1 MNSTSAVQ
9 VIKMLT
15 YILIPVVM
23 AVFGLIGFLV
33 YIVFKEKNK
42 SKDNES
48 ESKNSSKKQTNS
60 NNQDKQSI
68 FNFMEFDTVTDNM
81 IVQKDGNRFLMVIEC
96 QGINYDLMSGIE
108 KNGVEEGFVQFLN
121 TLRYPIQIYI
131 QTRSINLESSLVGY
145 REKVKDVE
153 IKLRKIG
160 TSKSIKFIFTNLKA
174 GSSALVMESTGEV
187 NFNGE
192 DKYVYIS
199 SNVNT
204 EDSTSLMEDKIEVTT
219 KDKNITVKNLTDKN
233 LNTVYVYYKIVTDGN
248 CYLGGITYRAKF
260 ENVKG
265 EKSVTADTL
274 HFSNKNSEIIKIEQ
288 FSTK

>member
-1 MNSTSAVQ
+1 MKKIFLIIIST
-9 VIKMLT
+9 
-15 YILIPVVM
+15 ILIS
-23 AVFGLIGFLV
+23 LIGLGV
-33 YIVFKEKNK
+33 IGYYVEKDEAAQAQKNK
-42 SKDNES
+42 TEGTIVKEEDKEESKLYLDVDKLDINKIEGYTPAKSNEEGLVANMTLPYSIPNKNLDILSIGQYEGKFVEDGSDDKKDNVLAIVV
-48 ESKNSSKKQTNS
+48 KNTSDKTISS
-60 NNQDKQSI
+60 
-68 FNFMEFDTVTDNM
+68 
-81 IVQKDGNRFLMVIEC
+81 G
-96 QGINYDLMSGIE
+96 
-108 KNGVEEGFVQFLN
+108 
-121 TLRYPIQIYI
+121 
-131 QTRSINLESSLVGY
+131 
-145 REKVKDVE
+145 E

-199 SNVNT
+199 SSVNT
-204 EDSTSLMEDKIEVTT
+204 EESTSLMEDKIEVTT
-219 KDKNITVKNLTDKN
+219 KDKNITVKNLTNKN

-288 FSTK
+288 IKEIISVECFNYENKCT

>member
-1 MNSTSAVQ
+1 MKKIFLIIIST
-9 VIKMLT
+9 
-15 YILIPVVM
+15 ILIS
-23 AVFGLIGFLV
+23 LIGLGV
-33 YIVFKEKNK
+33 IGYYVEKDEAAQAQKNK
-42 SKDNES
+42 TEGTIVKEEDKEESKLYLDVDKLDINKIEGYTPAKSNEEGLVANMILPYSIPNKNLDILSIGQYEGKFVEDCSDDKKDNVLAIVV
-48 ESKNSSKKQTNS
+48 KNTSDKTISS
-60 NNQDKQSI
+60 
-68 FNFMEFDTVTDNM
+68 
-81 IVQKDGNRFLMVIEC
+81 G
-96 QGINYDLMSGIE
+96 
-108 KNGVEEGFVQFLN
+108 
-121 TLRYPIQIYI
+121 
-131 QTRSINLESSLVGY
+131 
-145 REKVKDVE
+145 E

-160 TSKSIKFIFTNLKA
+160 TSKSVKFIFTNLKA

-192 DKYVYIS
+192 DKYVYVS
-199 SNVNT
+199 SSVNT

-219 KDKNITVKNLTDKN
+219 KDKNITVKNLTNKN

>member
-1 MNSTSAVQ
+1 MKKIFLIIIST
-9 VIKMLT
+9 
-15 YILIPVVM
+15 ILIS
-23 AVFGLIGFLV
+23 LIGLGV
-33 YIVFKEKNK
+33 IGYYVEKDEAAQAQKNK
-42 SKDNES
+42 TEGTIVKEEDKEESKLYLDVDKLDINKIEGYTPAKSNEEGLVANMTLPYSIPNKNLDILSIGQYEGKFVEDGSDDKKDNVLAIVV
-48 ESKNSSKKQTNS
+48 KNTSDKTISS
-60 NNQDKQSI
+60 
-68 FNFMEFDTVTDNM
+68 
-81 IVQKDGNRFLMVIEC
+81 G
-96 QGINYDLMSGIE
+96 
-108 KNGVEEGFVQFLN
+108 
-121 TLRYPIQIYI
+121 
-131 QTRSINLESSLVGY
+131 
-145 REKVKDVE
+145 E

-160 TSKSIKFIFTNLKA
+160 TSKSIKFIFTNLKT

-219 KDKNITVKNLTDKN
+219 KDKNITVKNLTNKN

>member
-1 MNSTSAVQ
+1 MKNGKWGEVILKKIFLIIIST
-9 VIKMLT
+9 
-15 YILIPVVM
+15 ILIS
-23 AVFGLIGFLV
+23 LIGLGV
-33 YIVFKEKNK
+33 IGYYVEKDEAAQAQKNK
-42 SKDNES
+42 TEGTIVKEEDKEESKLYLDVDKLDINKIEGYTPAKSNEEGLVANMTLPYSIPNKNLDILSIGQYEGKFVEDGSDDKKDNVLAIVV
-48 ESKNSSKKQTNS
+48 KNTSDKTISS
-60 NNQDKQSI
+60 
-68 FNFMEFDTVTDNM
+68 
-81 IVQKDGNRFLMVIEC
+81 G
-96 QGINYDLMSGIE
+96 
-108 KNGVEEGFVQFLN
+108 
-121 TLRYPIQIYI
+121 
-131 QTRSINLESSLVGY
+131 
-145 REKVKDVE
+145 E

-219 KDKNITVKNLTDKN
+219 KDKNITVKNLTNKN

>member
-1 MNSTSAVQ
+1 MKKIFLIIIST
-9 VIKMLT
+9 
-15 YILIPVVM
+15 ILIS
-23 AVFGLIGFLV
+23 LIGLGV
-33 YIVFKEKNK
+33 IGYYVEKDEAAQAQKNK
-42 SKDNES
+42 TEGTIVKEEDKEESKLYLDVDKLDINKIEGYTPAKSNEEGLVANMTLPYSIPNKNLDILSIGQYEGKFVEDGSDDKKDNALAIVV
-48 ESKNSSKKQTNS
+48 KNTSDKTISS
-60 NNQDKQSI
+60 
-68 FNFMEFDTVTDNM
+68 
-81 IVQKDGNRFLMVIEC
+81 G
-96 QGINYDLMSGIE
+96 
-108 KNGVEEGFVQFLN
+108 
-121 TLRYPIQIYI
+121 
-131 QTRSINLESSLVGY
+131 
-145 REKVKDVE
+145 E

-199 SNVNT
+199 SSVNT
-204 EDSTSLMEDKIEVTT
+204 EESTSLMEDKIEVTT
-219 KDKNITVKNLTDKN
+219 KYKNITVKNLTDKN

>member
-1 MNSTSAVQ
+1 MKKIFLIIIST
-9 VIKMLT
+9 
-15 YILIPVVM
+15 ILIS
-23 AVFGLIGFLV
+23 LIGLGV
-33 YIVFKEKNK
+33 IGYYVEKDEAAQAQKNK
-42 SKDNES
+42 TEGTIVKEEDKEESKLYLDVDKLDINKIEGYTPAKSNEEGLVANMTLPYSIPNKNLDILSIGQYEGKFVEDGSDDKKDNVLAIVV
-48 ESKNSSKKQTNS
+48 KNTSDKTISS
-60 NNQDKQSI
+60 
-68 FNFMEFDTVTDNM
+68 
-81 IVQKDGNRFLMVIEC
+81 G
-96 QGINYDLMSGIE
+96 
-108 KNGVEEGFVQFLN
+108 
-121 TLRYPIQIYI
+121 
-131 QTRSINLESSLVGY
+131 
-145 REKVKDVE
+145 E

-192 DKYVYIS
+192 NKYVYIS
-199 SNVNT
+199 SSVNT
-204 EDSTSLMEDKIEVTT
+204 EESTSLMEDKIEVTT

>member
-1 MNSTSAVQ
+1 MKKIFLIIIST
-9 VIKMLT
+9 
-15 YILIPVVM
+15 ILIS
-23 AVFGLIGFLV
+23 LIGLGV
-33 YIVFKEKNK
+33 IGYYVEKDEAAQAQKNK
-42 SKDNES
+42 TEGTIVKEEDKEESKLYLDVDKLDINKIEGYTPGKSNEDGLVADMTLPYSIPNKNLDILSIGQYEGKFVEDGSDDKKDNVLAIVV
-48 ESKNSSKKQTNS
+48 KNTSDKTISS
-60 NNQDKQSI
+60 
-68 FNFMEFDTVTDNM
+68 
-81 IVQKDGNRFLMVIEC
+81 G
-96 QGINYDLMSGIE
+96 
-108 KNGVEEGFVQFLN
+108 
-121 TLRYPIQIYI
+121 
-131 QTRSINLESSLVGY
+131 
-145 REKVKDVE
+145 E

-199 SNVNT
+199 SSVNT
-204 EDSTSLMEDKIEVTT
+204 EESTSLMEDKIEVTT
-219 KDKNITVKNLTDKN
+219 KDKNITVKNLTNKN

>member
-1 MNSTSAVQ
+1 MKKIFLIIIST
-9 VIKMLT
+9 
-15 YILIPVVM
+15 ILIS
-23 AVFGLIGFLV
+23 LIGLGV
-33 YIVFKEKNK
+33 IGYYVEKDEAAQAQKNK
-42 SKDNES
+42 TEGTIVKEEDKEESKLYLDVDKLDINKIEGYTPAKSNDEGLVANMTLPYSIPNKNLDILSIGQYEGKFVEDGSDDKKDNVLAIVV
-48 ESKNSSKKQTNS
+48 KNTSDKTISS
-60 NNQDKQSI
+60 
-68 FNFMEFDTVTDNM
+68 
-81 IVQKDGNRFLMVIEC
+81 G
-96 QGINYDLMSGIE
+96 
-108 KNGVEEGFVQFLN
+108 
-121 TLRYPIQIYI
+121 
-131 QTRSINLESSLVGY
+131 
-145 REKVKDVE
+145 E
-153 IKLRKIG
+153 IKLRKRG

-192 DKYVYIS
+192 DKYVYVS
-199 SNVNT
+199 SSVNT

-219 KDKNITVKNLTDKN
+219 KDKNITVKNLTNKN

>member
-1 MNSTSAVQ
+1 MKKIFLIIIST
-9 VIKMLT
+9 
-15 YILIPVVM
+15 ILIS
-23 AVFGLIGFLV
+23 LIGLGV
-33 YIVFKEKNK
+33 IGYYVEKDEAAQAQKNK
-42 SKDNES
+42 TEGTIVKEEDKEESKLYLDVDKLDINKIEGYTPAKSNEDGLVADMTLPYSIPNKNLDILSIGQYEGKFVEDGSDDKKDNVLAIVV
-48 ESKNSSKKQTNS
+48 KNTSDKTISS
-60 NNQDKQSI
+60 
-68 FNFMEFDTVTDNM
+68 
-81 IVQKDGNRFLMVIEC
+81 G
-96 QGINYDLMSGIE
+96 
-108 KNGVEEGFVQFLN
+108 
-121 TLRYPIQIYI
+121 
-131 QTRSINLESSLVGY
+131 
-145 REKVKDVE
+145 E

-192 DKYVYIS
+192 DKYVYVS
-199 SNVNT
+199 SSVNT

-219 KDKNITVKNLTDKN
+219 KDKNITVKNLTNKN

>member
-1 MNSTSAVQ
+1 MKKIFLIIIST
-9 VIKMLT
+9 
-15 YILIPVVM
+15 ILIS
-23 AVFGLIGFLV
+23 LIGLGV
-33 YIVFKEKNK
+33 IGYYVEKDEAAQAQKNK
-42 SKDNES
+42 TEGTIVKEEDKEESKLYLDVDKLDINKIEGYTPAKSNEEGLVANMTLPYSIPNKNLDILSIGQYEGKFVEDGSDDKKDNVLAIVV
-48 ESKNSSKKQTNS
+48 KNTSDKTISS
-60 NNQDKQSI
+60 
-68 FNFMEFDTVTDNM
+68 
-81 IVQKDGNRFLMVIEC
+81 G
-96 QGINYDLMSGIE
+96 
-108 KNGVEEGFVQFLN
+108 
-121 TLRYPIQIYI
+121 
-131 QTRSINLESSLVGY
+131 
-145 REKVKDVE
+145 E

-192 DKYVYIS
+192 DKYVYVS
-199 SNVNT
+199 SSVNT
-204 EDSTSLMEDKIEVTT
+204 EESTSLMEDKIEVTT
-219 KDKNITVKNLTDKN
+219 KDKNITVKNLTNKN

>member
-1 MNSTSAVQ
+1 MKKIFLIIIST
-9 VIKMLT
+9 
-15 YILIPVVM
+15 ILIN
-23 AVFGLIGFLV
+23 LIGLGV
-33 YIVFKEKNK
+33 IGYYVEKDEAAQAQKNK
-42 SKDNES
+42 TEGTIVKEEDKEESKLYLDVDKLDINKIEGYTPAKSNEEGLVANMTLPYSIPNKNLDILSIGQYEGKFVEDGSDDKKDNVLAIVV
-48 ESKNSSKKQTNS
+48 KNTSDKTISS
-60 NNQDKQSI
+60 
-68 FNFMEFDTVTDNM
+68 
-81 IVQKDGNRFLMVIEC
+81 G
-96 QGINYDLMSGIE
+96 
-108 KNGVEEGFVQFLN
+108 
-121 TLRYPIQIYI
+121 
-131 QTRSINLESSLVGY
+131 
-145 REKVKDVE
+145 E

-199 SNVNT
+199 SSVNT
-204 EDSTSLMEDKIEVTT
+204 EESTSLMEDKIEVTT
-219 KDKNITVKNLTDKN
+219 KDKNITVKNLTNKN

>member
-1 MNSTSAVQ
+1 MKKIFLIIIST
-9 VIKMLT
+9 
-15 YILIPVVM
+15 ILIS
-23 AVFGLIGFLV
+23 LIGLGV
-33 YIVFKEKNK
+33 IGYYVEKDEAAQAQKNK
-42 SKDNES
+42 TEGTIVKEEDKEESKLYLDVDKLDINKIEGYTPAKSNEEGLVANMTLPYSIPNKNLDILSIGQYEGKFVEDGSDDKKDNVLVIVV
-48 ESKNSSKKQTNS
+48 KNISDKTISS
-60 NNQDKQSI
+60 
-68 FNFMEFDTVTDNM
+68 
-81 IVQKDGNRFLMVIEC
+81 G
-96 QGINYDLMSGIE
+96 
-108 KNGVEEGFVQFLN
+108 
-121 TLRYPIQIYI
+121 
-131 QTRSINLESSLVGY
+131 
-145 REKVKDVE
+145 E

-174 GSSALVMESTGEV
+174 GSSALVMEYTGEV

-199 SNVNT
+199 SSVNT
-204 EDSTSLMEDKIEVTT
+204 EESTSLMEDKIEVTT
-219 KDKNITVKNLTDKN
+219 KDKNITVKNLTNKN

>member
-1 MNSTSAVQ
+1 MKKIFLIIIST
-9 VIKMLT
+9 
-15 YILIPVVM
+15 ILIS
-23 AVFGLIGFLV
+23 LIGLGV
-33 YIVFKEKNK
+33 IGYYVEKDEAGQAQKNK
-42 SKDNES
+42 TEGTIVKEEDKEESKLYLDVDKLDINKIEGYTPAKSNEEGLVANMTLPYSIPNKNLDILSIGQYEGKFVEDGSDDKKDNVLAIVV
-48 ESKNSSKKQTNS
+48 KNTSDKTISS
-60 NNQDKQSI
+60 
-68 FNFMEFDTVTDNM
+68 
-81 IVQKDGNRFLMVIEC
+81 G
-96 QGINYDLMSGIE
+96 
-108 KNGVEEGFVQFLN
+108 
-121 TLRYPIQIYI
+121 
-131 QTRSINLESSLVGY
+131 
-145 REKVKDVE
+145 E

-199 SNVNT
+199 SSINT
-204 EDSTSLMEDKIEVTT
+204 EESTSLMEDKIEVTT
-219 KDKNITVKNLTDKN
+219 KDKNITVKNLTNKN

>member
-1 MNSTSAVQ
+1 MKKIFLIIIST
-9 VIKMLT
+9 
-15 YILIPVVM
+15 ILIS
-23 AVFGLIGFLV
+23 LIGLGV
-33 YIVFKEKNK
+33 IGYYVEKDEAAQAEKNK
-42 SKDNES
+42 TEGTIVKEEDKEESKLYLDVDKLDINKIEGYTPAKSNEEGLVANMTLPYSIPNKNLDILSIGQYEGKFVEDGSDDKKDNVLAIVV
-48 ESKNSSKKQTNS
+48 KNTS
-60 NNQDKQSI
+60 DKTI
-68 FNFMEFDTVTDNM
+68 P
-81 IVQKDGNRFLMVIEC
+81 
-96 QGINYDLMSGIE
+96 SG
-108 KNGVEEGFVQFLN
+108 
-121 TLRYPIQIYI
+121 
-131 QTRSINLESSLVGY
+131 
-145 REKVKDVE
+145 E

-192 DKYVYIS
+192 NKYVYIS
-199 SNVNT
+199 SSVNT
-204 EDSTSLMEDKIEVTT
+204 EESTSLMEDKIEVTT

>member
-1 MNSTSAVQ
+1 MKKIFLIIIST
-9 VIKMLT
+9 
-15 YILIPVVM
+15 ILIS
-23 AVFGLIGFLV
+23 LIGLGV
-33 YIVFKEKNK
+33 IGYYVEKDEAAQAQKNK
-42 SKDNES
+42 TEGTIVKEEDKEESKLYLDVDKLDINKIEGYTPAKSNEEGLVANMTLPYSIPNKNLDILSIGQYEGKFVEDGSDDKKDNVLAIVV
-48 ESKNSSKKQTNS
+48 KNTSDKTISS
-60 NNQDKQSI
+60 
-68 FNFMEFDTVTDNM
+68 
-81 IVQKDGNRFLMVIEC
+81 G
-96 QGINYDLMSGIE
+96 
-108 KNGVEEGFVQFLN
+108 
-121 TLRYPIQIYI
+121 
-131 QTRSINLESSLVGY
+131 
-145 REKVKDVE
+145 E

-160 TSKSIKFIFTNLKA
+160 TSKSVKFIFTNLKA

-187 NFNGE
+187 NFNSE
-192 DKYVYIS
+192 DKYVYVS
-199 SNVNT
+199 SSVNT

-219 KDKNITVKNLTDKN
+219 KDKNITVKNLTNKN

>member
-1 MNSTSAVQ
+1 MKKIFLIIIST
-9 VIKMLT
+9 
-15 YILIPVVM
+15 ILIS
-23 AVFGLIGFLV
+23 LIGLGV
-33 YIVFKEKNK
+33 IGYYVEKDEAAQAQKNK
-42 SKDNES
+42 TEGTIVKEEDKEESKLYLDVDKLDINKIEGYTPAKSNEEGLVANMTLPYSIPNKNLDILSIGQYEGKFVEDGSDDKKDNVLAILV
-48 ESKNSSKKQTNS
+48 KNTSDKTISS
-60 NNQDKQSI
+60 
-68 FNFMEFDTVTDNM
+68 
-81 IVQKDGNRFLMVIEC
+81 G
-96 QGINYDLMSGIE
+96 
-108 KNGVEEGFVQFLN
+108 
-121 TLRYPIQIYI
+121 
-131 QTRSINLESSLVGY
+131 
-145 REKVKDVE
+145 E

-192 DKYVYIS
+192 DKYVYVS
-199 SNVNT
+199 SSVNT
-204 EDSTSLMEDKIEVTT
+204 EESTSLMEDKIEVTT
-219 KDKNITVKNLTDKN
+219 KDKNITVKNLTNKN

-265 EKSVTADTL
+265 EKSVAADTL

>member
-1 MNSTSAVQ
+1 MKKIFLIIIST
-9 VIKMLT
+9 
-15 YILIPVVM
+15 ILIS
-23 AVFGLIGFLV
+23 LIGLGV
-33 YIVFKEKNK
+33 IGYYVEKDEAAQAQKNK
-42 SKDNES
+42 TEGTIVKEEDKEESKLYLDVDKLDINKIEGYTPAKSNEEGLVANMTLPYSIPNKNLDILSIGQYEGKFVEDGSDDKKDNVLAIVV
-48 ESKNSSKKQTNS
+48 KNTSDKTISS
-60 NNQDKQSI
+60 
-68 FNFMEFDTVTDNM
+68 
-81 IVQKDGNRFLMVIEC
+81 G
-96 QGINYDLMSGIE
+96 
-108 KNGVEEGFVQFLN
+108 
-121 TLRYPIQIYI
+121 
-131 QTRSINLESSLVGY
+131 
-145 REKVKDVE
+145 E
-153 IKLRKIG
+153 IKLRKVG

-199 SNVNT
+199 SSVNT
-204 EDSTSLMEDKIEVTT
+204 EESTSLMEDKIEVTT
-219 KDKNITVKNLTDKN
+219 KDKNITVKNLMNKN

>member
-1 MNSTSAVQ
+1 MKKIFLIIIST
-9 VIKMLT
+9 
-15 YILIPVVM
+15 ILIS
-23 AVFGLIGFLV
+23 LIGLGV
-33 YIVFKEKNK
+33 IGYYVEKDEAAQAQKNK
-42 SKDNES
+42 TERTIVKEEDKEESKLYLDVDKLDINKIEGYTPAKSNEEGLVANMTLPYSIPNKNLDILSIGQYEGKFVEDGSDDKKDNVLAIVV
-48 ESKNSSKKQTNS
+48 KNTSDKTISS
-60 NNQDKQSI
+60 
-68 FNFMEFDTVTDNM
+68 
-81 IVQKDGNRFLMVIEC
+81 G
-96 QGINYDLMSGIE
+96 
-108 KNGVEEGFVQFLN
+108 
-121 TLRYPIQIYI
+121 
-131 QTRSINLESSLVGY
+131 
-145 REKVKDVE
+145 E

-192 DKYVYIS
+192 DKYEYIS
-199 SNVNT
+199 SSVNT
-204 EDSTSLMEDKIEVTT
+204 EESTSLMEDKIEVTT

>member
-1 MNSTSAVQ
+1 MKKIFLIIIST
-9 VIKMLT
+9 
-15 YILIPVVM
+15 ILIS
-23 AVFGLIGFLV
+23 LIGLGV
-33 YIVFKEKNK
+33 IGYYVEKDEAAQAQKNK
-42 SKDNES
+42 TDGTIVKEEDKEESKLYLDVDKLDINKIEGYTPAKSNEEGLVANMTLPYSIPNKNLDILSIGQYEGKFVEDGSDDKKDNVLAIVV
-48 ESKNSSKKQTNS
+48 KNTSDKTISS
-60 NNQDKQSI
+60 
-68 FNFMEFDTVTDNM
+68 
-81 IVQKDGNRFLMVIEC
+81 G
-96 QGINYDLMSGIE
+96 
-108 KNGVEEGFVQFLN
+108 
-121 TLRYPIQIYI
+121 
-131 QTRSINLESSLVGY
+131 
-145 REKVKDVE
+145 E

-219 KDKNITVKNLTDKN
+219 KDKNITVKNLTNKN

>member
-1 MNSTSAVQ
+1 MKKIFLIIIST
-9 VIKMLT
+9 
-15 YILIPVVM
+15 ILIS
-23 AVFGLIGFLV
+23 LIGLGV
-33 YIVFKEKNK
+33 IGYYVEKDEAAQAQKNK
-42 SKDNES
+42 TEGTIVKEEDKEESKLYLDVDKLDINKIEGYTPAKSNEDGLVADMTLPYSIPNKNLDILSIGQYEGKFVEDGSDDKKDNVLAIVV
-48 ESKNSSKKQTNS
+48 KNTSDKTISS
-60 NNQDKQSI
+60 
-68 FNFMEFDTVTDNM
+68 
-81 IVQKDGNRFLMVIEC
+81 G
-96 QGINYDLMSGIE
+96 
-108 KNGVEEGFVQFLN
+108 
-121 TLRYPIQIYI
+121 
-131 QTRSINLESSLVGY
+131 
-145 REKVKDVE
+145 E

-192 DKYVYIS
+192 NKYVYIS
-199 SNVNT
+199 SSVNT

-219 KDKNITVKNLTDKN
+219 KDKNITVKNLTNKN

>member
-1 MNSTSAVQ
+1 MKKIFLIIIST
-9 VIKMLT
+9 
-15 YILIPVVM
+15 ILIS
-23 AVFGLIGFLV
+23 LIGLGV
-33 YIVFKEKNK
+33 IGYYVEKDEAAQAQKNK
-42 SKDNES
+42 TEGTIVKEEDKEESKLYLDVDKLDINKIEGYTPAKSNDEGLVANMTLPYSIPNKNLDILSIGQYEGKFVEDGSDDKKDNVLAIVV
-48 ESKNSSKKQTNS
+48 KNTSDKTISS
-60 NNQDKQSI
+60 
-68 FNFMEFDTVTDNM
+68 
-81 IVQKDGNRFLMVIEC
+81 G
-96 QGINYDLMSGIE
+96 
-108 KNGVEEGFVQFLN
+108 
-121 TLRYPIQIYI
+121 
-131 QTRSINLESSLVGY
+131 
-145 REKVKDVE
+145 E

-174 GSSALVMESTGEV
+174 GSSALVMEYTGEV

-199 SNVNT
+199 SSVNT
-204 EDSTSLMEDKIEVTT
+204 EESTSLMEDKIEVTT
-219 KDKNITVKNLTDKN
+219 KDKNITVKNLTNKN

>member
-1 MNSTSAVQ
+1 MKKIFLIIIST
-9 VIKMLT
+9 
-15 YILIPVVM
+15 ILIS
-23 AVFGLIGFLV
+23 LIGLGV
-33 YIVFKEKNK
+33 IGYYVEKDEAAQAQKNK
-42 SKDNES
+42 TEGTIVKEEDKEESKLYLDVDKLDINKIEGYTPAKSNEEGLVANMTLPYSIPNKNLDILSIGQYEGKFVEDGSDDKKDNVLAIVV
-48 ESKNSSKKQTNS
+48 KNTSDKTISS
-60 NNQDKQSI
+60 
-68 FNFMEFDTVTDNM
+68 
-81 IVQKDGNRFLMVIEC
+81 G
-96 QGINYDLMSGIE
+96 
-108 KNGVEEGFVQFLN
+108 
-121 TLRYPIQIYI
+121 
-131 QTRSINLESSLVGY
+131 
-145 REKVKDVE
+145 E
-153 IKLRKIG
+153 IKLRKRG

-192 DKYVYIS
+192 DKYVYVS
-199 SNVNT
+199 SSVNT

-219 KDKNITVKNLTDKN
+219 KDKNITVKNLTNKN

>member
-1 MNSTSAVQ
+1 MKKIFLIIIST
-9 VIKMLT
+9 
-15 YILIPVVM
+15 ILIS
-23 AVFGLIGFLV
+23 LIGLGV
-33 YIVFKEKNK
+33 IGYYVEKDEAAQAQKNK
-42 SKDNES
+42 TEGTIVKEEDKEESKLYLDLDKLDINKIEGYTPAKSNEEGLVANMTLPYSIPNKNLDILSIGQYEGKFVEDGSDDKKDNVLAIVV
-48 ESKNSSKKQTNS
+48 KNTSDKTISS
-60 NNQDKQSI
+60 
-68 FNFMEFDTVTDNM
+68 
-81 IVQKDGNRFLMVIEC
+81 G
-96 QGINYDLMSGIE
+96 
-108 KNGVEEGFVQFLN
+108 
-121 TLRYPIQIYI
+121 
-131 QTRSINLESSLVGY
+131 
-145 REKVKDVE
+145 E

-219 KDKNITVKNLTDKN
+219 KDKNITVKNLTNKN

>member
-1 MNSTSAVQ
+1 MKKIFLIIIST
-9 VIKMLT
+9 
-15 YILIPVVM
+15 ILIS
-23 AVFGLIGFLV
+23 LIGLGV
-33 YIVFKEKNK
+33 IGYYVEKDEAAQAQKNK
-42 SKDNES
+42 TEGTIVKEEDKEESKLYLDVDKLDINKIEGYTPAKSNEDGLVADMTLPYSIPNKNLDILSIGQYEGKFVEDGSDDKKDNVLAIVV
-48 ESKNSSKKQTNS
+48 KNTSDKTISS
-60 NNQDKQSI
+60 
-68 FNFMEFDTVTDNM
+68 
-81 IVQKDGNRFLMVIEC
+81 G
-96 QGINYDLMSGIE
+96 
-108 KNGVEEGFVQFLN
+108 
-121 TLRYPIQIYI
+121 
-131 QTRSINLESSLVGY
+131 
-145 REKVKDVE
+145 E

-187 NFNGE
+187 NFNSE
-192 DKYVYIS
+192 DKYVYVS
-199 SNVNT
+199 SSVNT

-219 KDKNITVKNLTDKN
+219 KDKNITVKNLTNKN

>member
-1 MNSTSAVQ
+1 MKKIFLIIIST
-9 VIKMLT
+9 
-15 YILIPVVM
+15 ILIS
-23 AVFGLIGFLV
+23 LIGLGV
-33 YIVFKEKNK
+33 IGYYVEKDEAAQAEKNK
-42 SKDNES
+42 TEGTIVKEEDKEESKLYLDVDKLDINKIEGDTPAKSNEEGLVANMTLPYSIPNKNLDILSIGQYEGKFVEDGSDDKKDNVLAIVV
-48 ESKNSSKKQTNS
+48 KNTSDKTISS
-60 NNQDKQSI
+60 
-68 FNFMEFDTVTDNM
+68 
-81 IVQKDGNRFLMVIEC
+81 G
-96 QGINYDLMSGIE
+96 
-108 KNGVEEGFVQFLN
+108 
-121 TLRYPIQIYI
+121 
-131 QTRSINLESSLVGY
+131 
-145 REKVKDVE
+145 E

-192 DKYVYIS
+192 NKYVYIS
-199 SNVNT
+199 SSVNT
-204 EDSTSLMEDKIEVTT
+204 EESTSLMEDKIEVTT

>member
-1 MNSTSAVQ
+1 MKKIFLIIIST
-9 VIKMLT
+9 
-15 YILIPVVM
+15 ILIS
-23 AVFGLIGFLV
+23 LIGLGV
-33 YIVFKEKNK
+33 IGYYVEKDEAAQAQKNK
-42 SKDNES
+42 TEGTIVKEEDKEESKLYLDVDKLDINKIEGYTPAKSNEDGLVADMTLPYSIPNKNLDILSIGQYEGKFVEDGSDDKKDNVLAIVV
-48 ESKNSSKKQTNS
+48 KNTSDKTISS
-60 NNQDKQSI
+60 
-68 FNFMEFDTVTDNM
+68 
-81 IVQKDGNRFLMVIEC
+81 G
-96 QGINYDLMSGIE
+96 
-108 KNGVEEGFVQFLN
+108 
-121 TLRYPIQIYI
+121 
-131 QTRSINLESSLVGY
+131 
-145 REKVKDVE
+145 E
-153 IKLRKIG
+153 IKLRKRG

-192 DKYVYIS
+192 NKYVYIS
-199 SNVNT
+199 SSVNT

>member
-1 MNSTSAVQ
+1 MKKIFLIIIST
-9 VIKMLT
+9 
-15 YILIPVVM
+15 ILIS
-23 AVFGLIGFLV
+23 LIGLGV
-33 YIVFKEKNK
+33 IGYYVEKDEAAQAEKNK
-42 SKDNES
+42 TEGTIVKEEDKEESKLYLDVDKLDINKIEGYTPAKSNEEGLVANMTLPYSIPNKNLDILSIGQYEGKFVEDGSDDKKDNVLAILV
-48 ESKNSSKKQTNS
+48 KNTSDKTISS
-60 NNQDKQSI
+60 
-68 FNFMEFDTVTDNM
+68 
-81 IVQKDGNRFLMVIEC
+81 G
-96 QGINYDLMSGIE
+96 
-108 KNGVEEGFVQFLN
+108 
-121 TLRYPIQIYI
+121 
-131 QTRSINLESSLVGY
+131 
-145 REKVKDVE
+145 E

-192 DKYVYIS
+192 NKYVYIS
-199 SNVNT
+199 SSVNT
-204 EDSTSLMEDKIEVTT
+204 EESTSLMEDKIEVTT
-219 KDKNITVKNLTDKN
+219 KDKNITVKNLTNKN

>member
-1 MNSTSAVQ
+1 MKKIFLIIIST
-9 VIKMLT
+9 
-15 YILIPVVM
+15 ILIS
-23 AVFGLIGFLV
+23 LIGLGV
-33 YIVFKEKNK
+33 IGYYVEKDEAAQAQKNK
-42 SKDNES
+42 TEGTIVKEEDKEESKLYLDVDKLDINKIEGYTPGKSNEEGLVANMTLPYSIPNKNLDILSIGQYEGKFVEDGSDDKKDNVLAIVV
-48 ESKNSSKKQTNS
+48 KNTSDKTISS
-60 NNQDKQSI
+60 
-68 FNFMEFDTVTDNM
+68 
-81 IVQKDGNRFLMVIEC
+81 G
-96 QGINYDLMSGIE
+96 
-108 KNGVEEGFVQFLN
+108 
-121 TLRYPIQIYI
+121 
-131 QTRSINLESSLVGY
+131 
-145 REKVKDVE
+145 E

-199 SNVNT
+199 SSVNT
-204 EDSTSLMEDKIEVTT
+204 EESTSLMEDKIEVTT
-219 KDKNITVKNLTDKN
+219 KDKNITVKNLTNKN